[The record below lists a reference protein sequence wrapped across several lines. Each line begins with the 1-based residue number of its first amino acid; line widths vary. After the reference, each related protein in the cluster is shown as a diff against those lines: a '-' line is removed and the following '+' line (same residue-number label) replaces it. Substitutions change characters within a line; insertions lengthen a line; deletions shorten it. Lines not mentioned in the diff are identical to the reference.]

1 MQRTVTFPFSIVCSQ
16 FIATSK
22 ASLPFEPIEN
32 IESDRIIVG
41 LVEALRRRG
50 KEKTGILQCLL

>member
-32 IESDRIIVG
+32 IESDRITVD
-41 LVEALRRRG
+41 LVESWSRQG
-50 KEKTGILQCLL
+50 KEKTRILQCLL

>member
-22 ASLPFEPIEN
+22 ASLPFEPTEN
-32 IESDRIIVG
+32 LESDRITVRLI
-41 LVEALRRRG
+41 EALQRRG
-50 KEKTGILQCLL
+50 KEKTGIL